1 MSWLSLLHPA
11 IPRAGYVKGN
21 DDLLAEQPVAV
32 DNALALVVFRSI
44 YASEL
49 EPPIGI
55 EPMTYALRGGLQP
68 SSMVHRLASAPLTRL
83 PSPAGSTV
91 IQHRC

>member
-55 EPMTYALRGGLQP
+55 EPMTTHYEEDYSR
-68 SSMVHRLASAPLTRL
+68 
-83 PSPAGSTV
+83 PAWSTD
-91 IQHRC
+91 